1 MTIYI
6 DQMFFENFIMN
17 YIILYITS
25 KFSGVESKWYRFIGG
40 AAVGA
45 IYVISSY
52 IVGFYNK
59 PLIWSKIILSVVIVL
74 VSFKM
79 KNIKDFFK
87 AILFFYSVTFFIGG
101 VSFGLAYFLNVSMI
115 LDGGILYVDEFPI
128 IMVALGTMLT
138 IIIGKWIMILIKNK
152 VKFEEIL
159 YEIEVTLY
167 DKSIKLI
174 ALFDSGNNAK
184 EPITGS
190 PVLII
195 EKSALYKLVP
205 KEILDKIEDDDFN
218 IEDKWKKRV
227 KLIPLSTVNSENKI
241 MKGIKVDSLIVSI
254 KEDEKYVN
262 NIIVVG
268 CNKKLSKEGKYQA
281 LIGNVF

>member
-25 KFSGVESKWYRFIGG
+25 KFSGVESKWYRFVVG
-40 AAVGA
+40 AIVGA

-52 IVGFYNK
+52 IVGFYDK
-59 PLIWSKIILSVVIVL
+59 PLIWAKIILSIVIVV

-115 LDGGILYVDEFPI
+115 LEGGILYVDEFPI

-138 IIIGKWIMILIKNK
+138 VIIGKWMMILIKSK
-152 VKFEEIL
+152 VNFEEIL
-159 YEIEVTLY
+159 YEIEITLY

-174 ALFDSGNNAK
+174 ALMDSGNSAK
-184 EPITGS
+184 EPITGN
-190 PVLII
+190 PVVII
-195 EKSALYKLVP
+195 ENSFLYDLVP
-205 KEILDKIEDDDFN
+205 KDVLDKIEKDDFEV
-218 IEDKWKKRV
+218 EDKWKKRI

-241 MKGIKVDSLIVSI
+241 MKGIKVDSLIVTV
-254 KEDEKYVN
+254 KEDKKCIN
-262 NIIVVG
+262 NIVVVG